1 MDIFTTTPKIVA
13 RYLDMDEH
21 TICRKCQAGEL
32 EAEFFGV
39 WKISVPGLKRK
50 YWRLGP
56 DYWRKVIYDYHSGDQ
71 RTAES
76 EYQEFL
82 RIYEEER
89 KKLETDTK
97 VSHKRATL

>member
-1 MDIFTTTPKIVA
+1 MTNKNPGAI
-13 RYLDMDEH
+13 R
-21 TICRKCQAGEL
+21 G
-32 EAEFFGV
+32 FFLL
-39 WKISVPGLKRK
+39 SK

-89 KKLETDTK
+89 KKLETDTN
-97 VSHKRATL
+97 